1 MPCNNQCHSF
11 GTHNWISGRRSIT
24 SFQYPSAM
32 PLQYQRYQEY
42 HHKGLQ
48 KWSTA
53 HTTILLELRLI
64 TTNTKPTRTAK
75 GEPSDWLSWIY
86 ENEHTATATA
96 ILLLLLLLLLLL
108 HQFNGLFFRTT
119 WVSQYQKGKTS
130 LDFNEARDDGV
141 LGCSGI
147 SWTIYKQSARSRQIT
162 TPTPHQSQFL
172 QAWCFFWRPTNSFE
186 GIKVF
191 MKSNGNEL
199 ETQSTSTVTATED

>member
-1 MPCNNQCHSF
+1 MPCNNQSHSF

-53 HTTILLELRLI
+53 HATILLELRLI

-75 GEPSDWLSWIY
+75 GKPSGWLSWIY

-96 ILLLLLLLLLLL
+96 ILLLLLLLL
-108 HQFNGLFFRTT
+108 HQFNGLFSRTT

-130 LDFNEARDDGV
+130 LDLNEARDDRGFGMQRHQ
-141 LGCSGI
+141 LDHI
-147 SWTIYKQSARSRQIT
+147 QTICTSLETDNHTNTSSIT
-162 TPTPHQSQFL
+162 IFTGLMLSLTPNQQ
-172 QAWCFFWRPTNSFE
+172 FWRHKS
-186 GIKVF
+186 F